1 LAKLSNKQ
9 WKEIET
15 RLTKGE
21 KAIEL
26 AKEYKIT
33 RGAISQKFS
42 KQQKD
47 IKALANQIVNT
58 EISIQNSPVTI
69 QMGAFSLAN
78 ELLSISKHM
87 ATGANNSAMNYGRL
101 SSIATKQ
108 LAKLDVDNL
117 DEAELAMARTL
128 TIMSNEAAKTP
139 MDLIKANQNI
149 TNAAQDT
156 SEVTFESW
164 RKGSEG
170 KVIGIVNL
178 DN

>member
-1 LAKLSNKQ
+1 MAKLSDKQ
-9 WKEIET
+9 WKEIEA

-21 KAIEL
+21 KAIAL
-26 AKEYKIT
+26 AKEYDIT
-33 RGAISQKFS
+33 RGAISKKFS
-42 KQQKD
+42 QHKEV
-47 IKALANQIVNT
+47 KALANQIVAT
-58 EISIQNSPVTI
+58 EISIQNSTTSI
-69 QMGAFSLAN
+69 QIGAFNLAN
-78 ELLSISKHM
+78 QLLSISKHM

-108 LAKLDVDNL
+108 LAKLDEDNL
-117 DEAELAMARTL
+117 DEAELAIARTL

-156 SEVTFESW
+156 GEVTFESW

>member
-1 LAKLSNKQ
+1 MARLSDKQ
-9 WKEIET
+9 WGEIET

-21 KAIEL
+21 KAIDL
-26 AKEYKIT
+26 AKEYDIT
-33 RGAISQKFS
+33 RGAISKKFS
-42 KQQKD
+42 QHKEV
-47 IKALANQIVNT
+47 KALANQIVAT
-58 EISIQNSPVTI
+58 EISIHNSTTSI
-69 QMGAFSLAN
+69 QIGAFSLAR

-87 ATGANNSAMNYGRL
+87 ATGASNSAMNYGRL

-108 LAKLDVDNL
+108 LAKIDVDDIN
-117 DEAELAMARTL
+117 EAELAMARTL

-139 MDLIKANQNI
+139 LDLIKANQNI
-149 TNAAQDT
+149 TNAVQDT
-156 SEVTFESW
+156 NEVTFESW